1 MRYLLIPLF
10 LLLINC
16 GTEPTPIYTLST
28 SVVGEGQI
36 NPSSGEFDA
45 GEMVTLAASPDS
57 GWVFS
62 KWEGDLSSTQNP
74 TSISMD
80 SDKNVVGVFERK
92 SYPLNITI
100 DGNGVVSEKIV
111 FQPKTTDYEFETI
124 VELTPTA
131 AEGWNFIEWSGDISS
146 TEEVVEVTVN
156 GEMSVTAIF
165 QRASYPLNIEIIG
178 DGSVEEKIIAQPKL
192 SDYTFETV
200 VQLTAS
206 PSYFWSFNGWGGD
219 IVSTDTLVE
228 VTVNGEKN
236 VSVTFDFNGLISR
249 RTYKYDSN
257 NNITEYVSYDTDGVI
272 IDSRTYKYDSNGN
285 RIEWTRLDENG
296 NSYVYVTH
304 LYNSNNDILQQNGY
318 NEDGS
323 ISYQNIY
330 TYDSNFNL
338 LGRVSYSNGQ
348 FSSKYTNTY
357 DSNNNKVEEA
367 FYTTSEDVIDY
378 RHINSFN
385 SDNLIIETIKSE
397 SNGTEYV
404 YTTYKYDSNNSMQET
419 TYYYSN
425 GNTSGYET
433 FHSNGRKASRTAY
446 YTDGSIATDMNWN
459 SNGQYTKFFNKN
471 NSGEITHDLTMSNTY
486 DSNNNLTEEI
496 WEGIYN
502 RVFTKLTYNYKYD
515 INNNRIEYIR
525 TQDGIVNY
533 WWTTIYNSESNLI
546 QQTIYDP
553 ETGLISRKIKNDIDS
568 NGNII
573 LRTTYEYSS
582 TTASKIVPYSISSEI
597 RNEPCLPDPF
607 EKNFEELEHTK
618 CENKTISW

>member
-1 MRYLLIPLF
+1 MRYLLLPLF
-10 LLLINC
+10 LILINC

-36 NPSSGEFDA
+36 NPSSGEFDS

-100 DGNGVVSEKIV
+100 DGNGVVSEKIA

-124 VELTPTA
+124 VELIPTA

-206 PSYFWSFNGWGGD
+206 PSYFWSFNGWSGD

-257 NNITEYVSYDTDGVI
+257 NNLTEFVSYDTDGVI
-272 IDSRTYKYDSNGN
+272 IALSTYKYDSNGN

-296 NSYVYVTH
+296 NSYIYVTYK
-304 LYNSNNDILQQNGY
+304 YNSNNDRLEQLIF

-323 ISYQNIY
+323 GSVRAQYIW
-330 TYDSNFNL
+330 TYDSNYNL
-338 LGRVSYSNGQ
+338 LAIVYYNNGV
-348 FSSKYTNTY
+348 FRAKETYTY
-357 DSNNNKVEEA
+357 DSNNNRVESA
-367 FYTTSEDVIDY
+367 HYLTSEDVIDY
-378 RHINSFN
+378 RHINTFN
-385 SDNLIIETIKSE
+385 SDNLMTETVRSE
-397 SNGTEYV
+397 SNGTEYL
-404 YTTYKYDSNNSMQET
+404 YSSYKYHSNNNLQERT
-419 TYYYSN
+419 VYYSD
-425 GNTSGYET
+425 GDIAYT
-433 FHSNGRKASRTAY
+433 FTYHSNGILEGYVSY
-446 YTDGSIATDMNWN
+446 HWDGTLEFDVKRN
-459 SNGQYTKFFNKN
+459 SNGHDISYFYRNS
-471 NSGEITHDLTMSNTY
+471 SGEISSDYVRSNTY
-486 DSNNNLTEEI
+486 DSNNNLLEAVV
-496 WEGIYN
+496 EGVISGS
-502 RVFTKLTYNYKYD
+502 TQKWMYNYKYD

-525 TQDGIVNY
+525 TKNGIVDL
-533 WWTTIYNSESNLI
+533 WWTRKYDSNNDEI
-546 QQTIYDP
+546 QYTRYDP
-553 ETGLISRKIKNDIDS
+553 ETELITQRVITDRDS
-568 NGNII
+568 NGNAI
-573 LRTTYEYSS
+573 LRTTYEYAS
-582 TTASKIVPYSISSEI
+582 TTASKIVPSELLD
-597 RNEPCLPDPF
+597 EPCLPNPF
-607 EKNFEELEHTK
+607 EKDFIKLEPTK
-618 CENKTISW
+618 CEENSFDW